1 MIIKLIALI
10 IVLIGINLIFD
21 ARILIDKWFG
31 LGDQND
37 GTTGLKI
44 MGFIFAIV
52 GSIML
57 YFT

>member
-52 GSIML
+52 GSIIL